1 VDAPQVRQRAAG
13 DCRLRHGRPAAVVMS
28 HARFEALLERLADMA
43 DRLSVLDR
51 EGMTMD
57 HQKLSAELR
66 LSD

>member
-1 VDAPQVRQRAAG
+1 
-13 DCRLRHGRPAAVVMS
+13 MS